1 MSDSTPSL
9 LALARDTVSDPREGA
24 RRILALDLPEGV
36 LWQAL
41 VAVVA
46 VSVLLTRLGDLLVP
60 TPADPLVPIFGEN
73 PLLIAVV
80 QGGLLVVTVY
90 AVYAIGRAFGG
101 FGSFAGALAITVWLQ
116 VIMVLLQV
124 VQTVFLLIL
133 PPLAGLVGLVGIGL
147 FFYLLSNFVTV
158 LHGFSSAMKT
168 FFMILASMMGIVVGM
183 SILLSIFGI
192 TFGGA
197 LSDV

>member
-1 MSDSTPSL
+1 MSDSLPFL
-9 LALARDTVSDPREGA
+9 LALARDTVTDPREGA
-24 RRILALDLPEGV
+24 RRMLALDLPEGV

-41 VAVVA
+41 MAVVA
-46 VSVLLTRLGDLLVP
+46 VSVLLTRIGDYLVP
-60 TPADPLVPIFGEN
+60 TPMNPLLPIFGEN

-90 AVYAIGRAFGG
+90 AVYGIGRFFGG
-101 FGSFAGALAITVWLQ
+101 IGSFAGALALTVWLQ

-124 VQTVFLLIL
+124 VQTASLLIL
-133 PPLAGLVGLVGIGL
+133 PPLAGLVGMFGIGL
-147 FFYLLSNFVTV
+147 FFYLLSNFVAV
-158 LHGFSSAMKT
+158 LHGFSSVLKT
-168 FFMILASMMGIVVGM
+168 FFMILASMFAIVIGM
-183 SILLSIFGI
+183 SILMSLLGI